1 DSRTELWHQ
10 RLRIGG
16 LACERERSPGA
27 VQRAVDVTAR
37 LVDLRALAEHP
48 VLEIVRRAGLALGD
62 EAVKAFKSLVP
73 APQQVRGA
81 CHVPSQPAS
90 SRGVAVELRGSQS
103 LVEELGSASEF
114 EVEEGLHGEVVD
126 DRAGLRRARG
136 EGDLEPL
143 LHIGDAL
150 AVAEIVLR

>member
-1 DSRTELWHQ
+1 
-10 RLRIGG
+10 
-16 LACERERSPGA
+16 
-27 VQRAVDVTAR
+27 
-37 LVDLRALAEHP
+37 
-48 VLEIVRRAGLALGD
+48 
-62 EAVKAFKSLVP
+62 P

-81 CHVPSQPAS
+81 CQLPSQPAS

-150 AVAEIVLR
+150 AVAEIVLRGSDCRECMSSYFVDPESLCHRQCLLAEADSLARLAGEHARPRDIGENACCCRRGLASSQLRSACLMPE